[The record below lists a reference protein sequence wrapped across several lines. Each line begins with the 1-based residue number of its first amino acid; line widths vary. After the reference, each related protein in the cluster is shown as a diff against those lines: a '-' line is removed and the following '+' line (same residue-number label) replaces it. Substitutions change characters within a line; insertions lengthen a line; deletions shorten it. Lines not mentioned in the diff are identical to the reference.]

1 VSVAADPMHADALLT
16 ELEPVT
22 ASLLERHLAQTK
34 EWFPHQLVPYSRGR
48 DFEPDYEWSPDDAG
62 LSDEVRSSL
71 FVNLLTEDN
80 LPYYFRT
87 IEAMFGRES
96 AWGEWSR
103 RWTAEEGRHSI
114 VIRDYLTVTRSL
126 DPVAL
131 ERARMAQ
138 VSCGQVPEPPT
149 PHEGLVYV
157 ALQELATR
165 IAHHNTGKVVDDPV
179 GYEIMKR
186 VASDENRHHLFYR
199 DLCSAALEVDPSGM
213 VIAIE
218 KQVREFEMPGT
229 GIVDFDA
236 HARAIAKAG
245 IYDFKIHHDQIL
257 QPVVLRHWGVEGL
270 TGLDDE
276 AEAARDALLT
286 RIRRIGKAGERL
298 ARRRA
303 EEEAASA
310 DERVPA
316 AV

>member
-1 VSVAADPMHADALLT
+1 MHADALLT